1 MIIESS
7 AFRNNERIPSKYTC
21 DGDDVS
27 PELRWNGTP
36 SESKTLAL
44 IMDDPDAPMGVFTHW
59 VIFNI
64 PPSEN
69 GLAENVPAE
78 GKLPNGTVQGRTDF
92 GRIGYGGPC
101 PPSGVHRYR
110 FRIYALN
117 TNLDLPVGATKQQVL
132 KAIQAHVLADAELT
146 GLYSRR

>member
-1 MIIESS
+1 MIIENP
-7 AFRNNERIPSKYTC
+7 AFKNNERIPSKYTC
-21 DGDDVS
+21 DGDNMS
-27 PELRWNGTP
+27 PELRWNRAP
-36 SESKTLAL
+36 KESKTFAL
-44 IMDDPDAPMGVFTHW
+44 VMDDPDAPMGVFTHW

-64 PPSEN
+64 PSSEN
-69 GLAENVPAE
+69 GLPENVPTD
-78 GKLPNGTVQGRTDF
+78 GKLPNGSVQGRTDF

-117 TNLDLPVGATKQQVL
+117 TSLNLPVGTTKQQVL
-132 KAIQAHVLADAELT
+132 KAIQGHVLADAELI